1 MHAEAIMQGNDTSDP
16 AALDSY
22 MKVRVRA
29 GFDAVADR
37 PLVLTRNA
45 LLLERRVELAF
56 ENHRFF
62 DLVRF
67 GVAND
72 VLGAHADIKGYTSYN
87 IRRLLLPIPAREINL
102 SEGLLTQN
110 PQ

>member
-1 MHAEAIMQGNDTSDP
+1 MHVEAIMAGGNTSD
-16 AALDSY
+16 ASAIDSY
-22 MKVRVRA
+22 MEVRVRA
-29 GFDAVADR
+29 GFDAIADR
-37 PLVLTRNA
+37 PSVLTTDA

-62 DLVRF
+62 DLLRF
-67 GVAND
+67 GVAHE
-72 VLGAHADIKGYTSYN
+72 VLGAHAAEMGYTSYN

-102 SEGLLTQN
+102 SDGILTQN

>member
-1 MHAEAIMQGNDTSDP
+1 MA
-16 AALDSY
+16 
-22 MKVRVRA
+22 VRVRA

-37 PLVLTRNA
+37 PAVLTQDA

-62 DLVRF
+62 DLLRF
-67 GVAND
+67 GKAHD
-72 VLGAHADIKGYTSYN
+72 VLEAHATLKGYTSYN
-87 IRRLLLPIPAREINL
+87 IRRLLLPIPSREINL
-102 SEGLLTQN
+102 SDGILTQN

>member
-1 MHAEAIMQGNDTSDP
+1 MHAEAIMQGNDTSDSN
-16 AALDSY
+16 AIDSY
-22 MKVRVRA
+22 MKVKVRA

-37 PLVLTRNA
+37 PAVLTQSA

-62 DLVRF
+62 DLIRF

-72 VLGAHADIKGYTSYN
+72 VLGAHAVAKGYSGYN
-87 IRRLLLPIPAREINL
+87 IRKLLLPIPSREINL
-102 SEGLLTQN
+102 SDGLLTQN